1 MKTLHFTIDIAAPA
15 RKVWDTML
23 QPDSYS
29 EWTAEFSPGST
40 YEGSWE
46 EGARIRFLSP
56 SGDGIYSRIAVNR
69 PHAFVSIE
77 HLGEISGGV
86 DQPSSSWAGAFEN
99 YTLTE
104 QPGGTR
110 VQVDM
115 DTTPDFEAYMQDAWP
130 RALAK
135 LKTIVERD

>member
-15 RKVWDTML
+15 RTVWDTML
-23 QPDSYS
+23 QPDSYR

-46 EGARIRFLSP
+46 QGARIRFLSP
-56 SGDGIYSRIAVNR
+56 SGDGIFSRIAVNR

-77 HLGEISGGV
+77 HLGEIQGGV
-86 DQPSSSWAGAFEN
+86 DQPTSSWAGAFEN

-104 QPGGTR
+104 QAGGTR

-115 DTTPDFEAYMQDAWP
+115 DTTPDFESYMQDAWP